1 MPDLTTTHLQH
12 LLDQATPGTWS
23 VIETYPDGAP
33 RPDMSRQIRSANG
46 EYLGIMHGQNAHL
59 TALTP
64 ELAQEVI
71 CLREQVKGL
80 ILAMETK
87 AANNEQQGPA
97 IIASYLK
104 EIVLGDTNE

>member
-1 MPDLTTTHLQH
+1 MPNPTTHLKH
-12 LLDQATPGTWS
+12 LLDQATPGPWEARDSDCITS
-23 VIETYPDGAP
+23 EH
-33 RPDMSRQIRSANG
+33 G
-46 EYLGIMHGQNAHL
+46 EVLWNTDQAVDWNRNDHDVNLAAH
-59 TALTP
+59 AP

-71 CLREQVKGL
+71 RLREQVKGL

-87 AANNEQQGPA
+87 ASNNEQQNPA

>member
-1 MPDLTTTHLQH
+1 MPNPTTTHLKH
-12 LLDQATPGTWS
+12 LLDQATPGPWEARDSDCITS
-23 VIETYPDGAP
+23 EH
-33 RPDMSRQIRSANG
+33 G
-46 EYLGIMHGQNAHL
+46 EVLWNTDQAVDWNRNDHDVNLAAH
-59 TALTP
+59 AP

-71 CLREQVKGL
+71 RLREQVKGL

-87 AANNEQQGPA
+87 ASNNEQQNPA